1 MAEPVKNRSK
11 KNSQNISRQPEED
24 KILGQTSGKGAFLK
38 GFVLS
43 AVLVLV
49 VMWFMPVRYEV
60 NDELGMIMTL
70 SGRHGVPPDP
80 YAPFVVS
87 EALHYVLCF
96 LYTHWPFIPWLGML
110 MCLAVYLGGSLIL
123 SLLFRSE
130 DGKYTLLAVPPFV
143 IYVGVCLSIMS
154 VTSASLLL
162 EFAVFLYLMEWA
174 IRKRCPVKNPKSYAL
189 LLSLCFLLSYN
200 LRWGMAL
207 KALGFGI
214 PVLCFARRAHFRKAL
229 PFAAA
234 LTFCIVADRAV
245 VHYKSTEEYKAFAEY
260 NKVRSV
266 FHDTV
271 KGFYNGDITH
281 RALEKVGWSF
291 DDFAFFRFWILY
303 DSDLFNVDTVRAFIK
318 ENDPQQEAFVFR
330 LIPER
335 IMHSYKTSRH
345 YTLVLVFSIL
355 SFFVYRFYN
364 LLELSRRD
372 KLTIVCALGLIA
384 GSVVFFMYYR
394 FPRRVFIPLYMYLT
408 GAAFVAFQAGRESF
422 QGWRGVSTSRKITVI
437 SAMLLVVLSLG
448 QILAQEKAVVHD
460 SQIRKAMK
468 DNVHRCIAAV
478 KNKDT
483 YIEPLLVLMDPSTG
497 LRSEAVHPL
506 KELAD
511 FPDVRLFPGGSK
523 INSPV
528 YFDALRKLGLKDGR
542 ELLKWLINNEQ
553 ALLVLNAG
561 DDDRTNKL
569 KYLWESY
576 YSRRIA
582 PGRGVRLM
590 PVYDCRGGDGTG
602 LVFYRLTA
610 FS

>member
-1 MAEPVKNRSK
+1 ME
-11 KNSQNISRQPEED
+11 
-24 KILGQTSGKGAFLK
+24 QTAGKEAFLK

-49 VMWFMPVRYEV
+49 IMWFMPVRYEV

-87 EALHYVLCF
+87 EALHYVLCL
-96 LYTHWPFIPWLGML
+96 LYTHWPSIPWLGML
-110 MCLAVYLGGSLIL
+110 MCFTVYLGGSLIL
-123 SLLFRSE
+123 SLLFRSR

-143 IYVGVCLSIMS
+143 MYVGVCLSVMS

-174 IRKRCPVKNPKSYAL
+174 MRKRCPVGNPRLYAL
-189 LLSLCFLLSYN
+189 FLSLCFLLSYN
-200 LRWGMAL
+200 LRWGMVL
-207 KALGFGI
+207 KALCFSI
-214 PVLCFARRAHFRKAL
+214 PVLCFARRAHFKKAL

-234 LTFCIVADRAV
+234 LTVFIVADRAV
-245 VHYKSTEEYKAFAEY
+245 LHYKSTEEYKAFAEY
-260 NKVRSV
+260 TKVRSI

-303 DSDLFNVDTVRAFIK
+303 DSDLFNIDTVKAFIK

-335 IMHSYKTSRH
+335 IMHSYRTSRH
-345 YTLVLVFSIL
+345 YTLVLIFSIL
-355 SFFVYRFYN
+355 SLFVYRFHS
-364 LLELSRRD
+364 LFGLSRGDR
-372 KLTIVCALGLIA
+372 LRIICVLGLIA

-394 FPRRVFIPLYMYLT
+394 FPRRLFIPLYMYLT
-408 GAAFVAFQAGRESF
+408 GASFVVFQAGGESS
-422 QGWRGVSTSRKITVI
+422 QGWRRVSTSRKIAVV

-448 QILAQEKAVVHD
+448 QILAQGKAVVYD
-460 SQIRKAMK
+460 SQTRKAMK
-468 DNVHRCIAAV
+468 DDIHRCIAAV
-478 KNKDT
+478 ENKDT
-483 YIEPLLVLMDPSTG
+483 YGDPLLVLMDPSTG

-506 KELAD
+506 KELSD

-528 YFDALRKLGLKDGR
+528 YCDALRQLGLKDGR
-542 ELLKWLINNEQ
+542 EFLKWLINNDE
-553 ALLVLNAG
+553 ALLVLYAEDNE
-561 DDDRTNKL
+561 RTNKV

-576 YSRRIA
+576 YARRIA
-582 PGRGVRLM
+582 PGKGVRLL
-590 PVYDCRGGDGTG
+590 PVHDCRRRDGSG
-602 LVFYRLTA
+602 LVFYRLIGLP
-610 FS
+610 